1 MIDPPLDRSSMFSGS
16 AGAAEHIRSK
26 LTDHTPD
33 IIDPNDLTPAAIALI
48 VMECRGDASVLLTVR
63 TDEVEHHKGEISFP
77 GGRMDEG
84 DESLLAAALR
94 ETHEEIGLEPSG
106 LECLGQ
112 LDDIISISSYLVTP
126 YVFHLT
132 DKAPTFKAQPS
143 EVAEI
148 IAVPLQHLL
157 EPDNHHLDYSY
168 NTVKPLHFFQWEDK
182 TIWGLT
188 GGVLHQLL
196 NIAFDFR
203 S

>member
-1 MIDPPLDRSSMFSGS
+1 MFSGS
-16 AGAAEHIRSK
+16 AGAAEHIRTK
-26 LTDHTPD
+26 LKEHTPE
-33 IIDPNDLTPAAIALI
+33 IIRPDRLTPAAVALI
-48 VMECRGDASVLLTVR
+48 VMECRGDASILLTVR

-77 GGRMDEG
+77 GGRMDEE
-84 DESLLAAALR
+84 DENLLAAALR
-94 ETHEEIGLEPSG
+94 ETHEEIGLDPSG

-132 DKAPTFKAQPS
+132 DRTPSFTPQPS
-143 EVAEI
+143 EVSEI
-148 IAVPLQHLL
+148 ITVPLRHLL
-157 EPDNHHLDYSY
+157 DEENHHLDYSY
-168 NTVKPLHFFQWEDK
+168 NPEHPLHFFQWEDK